1 MKKIVALGE
10 FVLLEEV
17 STEVAPGALMVAE
30 SARNDKKYRVVNFG
44 SEVDTELEVGDVVF
58 VEPTY
63 LISISS
69 DEKNKLFMTN
79 IKFIM
84 GYEEK

>member
-17 STEVAPGALMVAE
+17 SVEVVPGALMVAE
-30 SARNDKKYRVVNFG
+30 SALGDKRYKVINFG
-44 SEVDTELEVGDVVF
+44 SEVDTELEVGDTVF

-63 LISISS
+63 LISISV